1 MGASPAPGEARE
13 AARGSTDTSRE
24 RRPLLG
30 PLVPAHI
37 RIGGLLGSTGPV
49 QRLSRGPQSSD
60 AATGTASQGRGRHAG
75 PSLRRSSAPSYP
87 WLASLSLAE
96 PGRAGCG
103 LSRLGHDARIPDQP
117 LCQSQVFLGV
127 RVRSR
132 LSSLRRHLLWFCSSF
147 SSLPAPSWQAGAQS
161 HTAPRS
167 SGWRREGRTSGRQAG
182 EAHTAQPRGAGLGS
196 RSTSAGRR
204 GFPERSQAAAQACDT
219 AREKEVIGRGAED
232 QRARGQPRQSQGE
245 GQHGTPA
252 HTPLGPTSS
261 PLGSSR
267 DRPGPVL
274 RLLAKIPCHSI

>member
-1 MGASPAPGEARE
+1 MGASPGPGEARE

-37 RIGGLLGSTGPV
+37 RIGGLLGGTGPV

-117 LCQSQVFLGV
+117 LCQSQVFLAV

-161 HTAPRS
+161 HTPPKFRVE
-167 SGWRREGRTSGRQAG
+167 EGRQDKR
-182 EAHTAQPRGAGLGS
+182 E
-196 RSTSAGRR
+196 AGRR
-204 GFPERSQAAAQACDT
+204 GPHRSAPGRRSGLQINFCRE
-219 AREKEVIGRGAED
+219 ARL
-232 QRARGQPRQSQGE
+232 PREEPGSC
-245 GQHGTPA
+245 
-252 HTPLGPTSS
+252 TSV
-261 PLGSSR
+261 R
-267 DRPGPVL
+267 HR
-274 RLLAKIPCHSI
+274 